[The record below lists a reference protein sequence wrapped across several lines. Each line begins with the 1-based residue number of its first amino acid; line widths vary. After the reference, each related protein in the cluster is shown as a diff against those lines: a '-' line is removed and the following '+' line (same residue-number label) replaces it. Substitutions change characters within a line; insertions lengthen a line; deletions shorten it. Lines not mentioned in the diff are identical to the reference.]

1 MAGSTGIAFLPE
13 RTMRAEVEKFLEETG
28 LGNDEQFI
36 RELAAKGAPLRQELE
51 EARRDRYRLGTLNAG
66 SREYADTAAALAA
79 RYQRIYGG
87 R

>member
-1 MAGSTGIAFLPE
+1 
-13 RTMRAEVEKFLEETG
+13 MRAEVEKFLEETG
-28 LGNDEQFI
+28 LGNDGQFI